1 MSETEEEARKRI
13 LIVDDEPEIR
23 KFLRISLNASGYEV
37 IEARSGE
44 QALSKAAIETP
55 ALIIL
60 DLGLPDLDGTQVVE
74 RLREW
79 SRIPVLILSV
89 RSAETEKVR
98 ALDAGANDF
107 VVKPFGIQELLAR
120 VRALLRDIPTSA
132 SNTAS
137 LFRSDDLEIDYL
149 KRSVELD
156 GIPVRLSKKEFEL
169 LKLLTQNAGRVLTH
183 VYILGE
189 VWGPAHTEASQY
201 LRVYIG
207 QIRNKL
213 NDQPDAPRFIE
224 TVPRVG
230 YRFIANETIEQD

>member
-207 QIRNKL
+207 QICNKL